1 MKKIISNVIDFL
13 NNYIA
18 FPNFGL
24 IDVIEILI
32 IAFVIYHILVWIKNS
47 RAWTLLKGILVIL
60 AFGIVAVLFNMS
72 TILWIANKTLSVGVI
87 AAIVIFQPEL
97 RRALEQ
103 IGRREFLNNFFDVKN
118 VEKFSDENINEITRA
133 AYEMGKHKTGALI
146 VIENEVKLG
155 EYERTGIYLDAEI
168 SSQLL
173 INIFEHNTPLH
184 DGAVI
189 IKGDRICSAT
199 CYLPL
204 SDNMEISK
212 ELGTRHRAA
221 VGVSEVTDSLT
232 IIVSEETGKVSIAI
246 AGNLTEDIDS
256 ETLKEELRKIQ
267 NRQPKKK
274 FILWKEKK
282 NDKEAVNE

>member
-1 MKKIISNVIDFL
+1 MLRIPGDAVNNEKNYFQCDRFFEQLHSISEF
-13 NNYIA
+13 
-18 FPNFGL
+18 
-24 IDVIEILI
+24 
-32 IAFVIYHILVWIKNS
+32 WIN
-47 RAWTLLKGILVIL
+47 RCNI
-60 AFGIVAVLFNMS
+60 GIVAVLFNMS

-221 VGVSEVTDSLT
+221 VGISEVSDSLT
-232 IIVSEETGKVSIAI
+232 IVVSEETGTVSYAREGRIVRDVKEDELIA
-246 AGNLTEDIDS
+246 E
-256 ETLKEELRKIQ
+256 LKRIQ
-267 NRQPKKK
+267 NSD
-274 FILWKEKK
+274 IEVDGVNATGKEG
-282 NDKEAVNE
+282 

>member
-232 IIVSEETGKVSIAI
+232 IIVSEETGKVS
-246 AGNLTEDIDS
+246 T
-256 ETLKEELRKIQ
+256 
-267 NRQPKKK
+267 
-274 FILWKEKK
+274 
-282 NDKEAVNE
+282 VNE